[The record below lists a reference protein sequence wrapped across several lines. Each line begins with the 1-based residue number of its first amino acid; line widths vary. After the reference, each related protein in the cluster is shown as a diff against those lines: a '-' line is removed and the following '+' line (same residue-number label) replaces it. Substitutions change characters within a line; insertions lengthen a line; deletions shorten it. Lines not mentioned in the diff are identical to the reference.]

1 MTEAVTKT
9 PKVPVKKAKAV
20 KAPVAKS
27 ATSEIGEVRQFR
39 MHPDLLYSVIKAQA
53 GTHEKALL
61 EAVMNAVDAG
71 ATQCEIEIDQK
82 GYVINDNGKGFA
94 SREEIEDFF
103 ETFGTPHKEGD
114 ATYGKFRMGRGQL
127 FAFSRTVWQSNNF
140 LMDVCIKTKGLDYL
154 LKDDQPVY
162 SGCKI
167 TGSWHEKL
175 KSYDVINISRE
186 LKTLIRYMQI
196 PIILNGENISCL
208 AHEQKWDAQTPEA
221 YIKVSQSA
229 GALSV
234 YNLGALVCHYPA
246 SKFGIGGIVVAKE
259 QLTVNFA
266 RNDVLVSE
274 CKVWKKISKKLN
286 EFVGLEVQKKTTLSD
301 SERIAIVNGIISG
314 KFPLCQYMNK
324 GLLLDVTSKKPTFT
338 ALMKAERIAI
348 STGNYETR
356 NIEEKIHDQGLAF
369 VLDHSMLDRFMVNTA
384 EEFVEKINEMIEMNN
399 DMYKEV
405 AYGGLDCGYRNY
417 NHHAVANSGLSSIHQ
432 RLKPTLIPIETLIKN
447 FNSSST
453 MKDDKKLSKKEKC
466 MLVGLESISGRI
478 ASMIDSYL
486 YNNKYK
492 SEGIGW
498 MDMPKIT
505 QRKITIGVSEVAD
518 AWTDGMS
525 YIAVSDRI
533 INRQDPH
540 ELVYLMLHEYCHNEA
555 TNETHSHP
563 HEFHI
568 MFHDILRYQSYSMG
582 ITINYLATK
591 MLKQFTKA
599 GIKASGLDNA
609 IDNMEKLG
617 MNIDNKDLVE

>member
-1 MTEAVTKT
+1 MTETVTKV
-9 PKVPVKKAKAV
+9 KKEPVKKVKAV
-20 KAPVAKS
+20 KEKVTKA
-27 ATSEIGEVRQFR
+27 ATSETGEVRQFR

-71 ATQCEIEIDQK
+71 ATKCDIEIDQK

-94 SREEIEDFF
+94 SRQEIEDFF

-162 SGCKI
+162 AGCKI
-167 TGSWHEKL
+167 TGTWHEKL
-175 KSYDVINISRE
+175 KSYDVINIGRE

-196 PIILNGENISCL
+196 PVTINGEVISCL
-208 AHEQKWDAQTPEA
+208 AHEQKWDAETPEA
-221 YIKVSQSA
+221 YIKVSQNA

-246 SKFGIGGIVVAKE
+246 SKFGIGGVVVAKE

-314 KFPLCQYMNK
+314 KFPLCKYMNK

-348 STGNYETR
+348 STGNYQTR
-356 NIEEKIHDQGLAF
+356 NVEEKIHDQGLAF
-369 VLDHSMLDRFMVNTA
+369 VLDNSMLDRFMVNSA
-384 EEFVEKINEMIEMNN
+384 EEFVEKINEMIQMNN
-399 DMYKEV
+399 DLYMEI
-405 AYGGLDCGYRNY
+405 AYGGKGRGYGNY
-417 NHHAVANSGLSSIHQ
+417 DYKAVRESGLASIHQ
-432 RLKPTLIPIETLIKN
+432 KFAPTLIPIEVLN
-447 FNSSST
+447 
-453 MKDDKKLSKKEKC
+453 
-466 MLVGLESISGRI
+466 
-478 ASMIDSYL
+478 
-486 YNNKYK
+486 
-492 SEGIGW
+492 
-498 MDMPKIT
+498 
-505 QRKITIGVSEVAD
+505 
-518 AWTDGMS
+518 
-525 YIAVSDRI
+525 
-533 INRQDPH
+533 
-540 ELVYLMLHEYCHNEA
+540 
-555 TNETHSHP
+555 
-563 HEFHI
+563 
-568 MFHDILRYQSYSMG
+568 
-582 ITINYLATK
+582 
-591 MLKQFTKA
+591 
-599 GIKASGLDNA
+599 
-609 IDNMEKLG
+609 
-617 MNIDNKDLVE
+617 